1 MGEWHV
7 MLKDR
12 ILNRFGIDEGERLN
26 IGRGENVDVN
36 LDNVAVSRRH
46 ASLEMRNG
54 TYYLTDLKS
63 TNGTF
68 VNGRKIE
75 ATVPVT
81 KADRIEIGK
90 FRFAPVQVLPP
101 RSSTTM
107 PGDFEGTVYVAP
119 KGKQKRATAR
129 RAPRLTLI
137 QGQASPNGLSLE
149 GKETVTLGKHAD
161 CDLHLSGWL
170 VGKIQCYIVARDG
183 DYYLVHHS
191 GWRCTRINGQK
202 IRGEQRLCPG
212 DTICIAGSKLMFE

>member
-12 ILNRFGIDEGERLN
+12 ILDRFGIEEGERLN
-26 IGRGENVDVN
+26 IGRGEDVDVN
-36 LDNVAVSRRH
+36 LDNAAVSRRH

-54 TYYLTDLKS
+54 TYYLTDLKT

-90 FRFAPVQVLPP
+90 FRFTPLQALPR

-107 PGDFEGTVYVAP
+107 PADFEGTVYVAP
-119 KGKQKRATAR
+119 KGKQNRATAR

-137 QGQASPNGLSLE
+137 QGKASPNGLSLE
-149 GKETVTLGKHAD
+149 GKETVTLGKHTD
-161 CDLHLSGWL
+161 CDLCLSGWL
-170 VGKIQCYIVARDG
+170 VGRTQCYILARDG
-183 DYYLVHHS
+183 DYYLVHHA

-202 IRGEQRLCPG
+202 IPGEQRLCSG
-212 DTICIAGSKLMFE
+212 DTISIAGSKLLFE

>member
-12 ILNRFGIDEGERLN
+12 ILHRFGIEEGERLN
-26 IGRGENVDVN
+26 IGRGEDVDVN
-36 LDNVAVSRRH
+36 LDNAAVSRRH

-54 TYYLTDLKS
+54 TYYLTDLES

-68 VNGRKIE
+68 VNGRKIR
-75 ATVPVT
+75 ATIPVT
-81 KADRIEIGK
+81 NADRIEIGK
-90 FRFAPVQVLPP
+90 FRFAPVQVLRA

-119 KGKQKRATAR
+119 NGKQNRVGAR
-129 RAPRLTLI
+129 RTPRLTLI
-137 QGQASPNGLSLE
+137 QGKASPNGLSFE

-161 CDLHLSGWL
+161 CDLHLNGWL
-170 VGKIQCYIVARDG
+170 VGKTECSIVARDD
-183 DYYLVHHS
+183 DYYLVDHP

-202 IRGEQRLCPG
+202 IRGEQRLHTG
-212 DTICIAGSKLMFE
+212 DMISIAGSKLRFE

>member
-12 ILNRFGIDEGERLN
+12 ILDRFGIEEGERLN
-26 IGRGENVDVN
+26 IGRGEDVDVT
-36 LDNVAVSRRH
+36 LDNAAVSRHH

-63 TNGTF
+63 KNGTF

-75 ATVPVT
+75 ETVSVT
-81 KADRIEIGK
+81 EADHIEIGK
-90 FRFAPVQVLPP
+90 FRFAPVQVLPR

-119 KGKQKRATAR
+119 KGKQDRATAG

-137 QGQASPNGLSLE
+137 QGKASPNGLAFE

-161 CDLHLSGWL
+161 CNLRLSGWL
-170 VGKIQCYIVARDG
+170 VGKTQCYIVARDG
-183 DYYLVHHS
+183 DYHLVHHA
-191 GWRCTRINGQK
+191 GWRSTRINGQK
-202 IRGEQRLCPG
+202 IRGEQRLRTG